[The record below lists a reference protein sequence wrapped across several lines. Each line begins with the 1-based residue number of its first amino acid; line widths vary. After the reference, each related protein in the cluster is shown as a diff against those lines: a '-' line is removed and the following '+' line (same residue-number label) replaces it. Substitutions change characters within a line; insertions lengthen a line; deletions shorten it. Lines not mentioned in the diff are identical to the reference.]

1 MVRIGRV
8 VLIFLLTVLITA
20 PAAQQQGPAFELASV
35 KPSAANRDFSE
46 WRWGPGAT
54 VMFHNVSLRVI
65 IADADDL
72 DVNAASAGGE
82 YRLVGGP
89 GALLLRAFDID
100 ARAPAGAT
108 QADKKAML
116 RRLLAD
122 RFKLRIRKETRQMP
136 LYALTLAG
144 KEFGPGFKR
153 STLDCNSDA
162 AKEYT
167 QKNRDVATPCNVL
180 RTEATRSSYAFRGA
194 GPMSSLV
201 RRIQE
206 KLDRPVI
213 DQTGLT
219 GNFEW
224 ATKYRL
230 SPTEGEAPIF
240 VDAIRQ
246 DLGLRVTSI
255 KGPFEVLVIDS
266 VEMPTPN

>member
-1 MVRIGRV
+1 M
-8 VLIFLLTVLITA
+8 
-20 PAAQQQGPAFELASV
+20 
-35 KPSAANRDFSE
+35 KPSAPNGDFSQ

-54 VMFHNVSLRVI
+54 VMFQNVSLRVI
-65 IADADDL
+65 IADAYDL
-72 DVNAASAGGE
+72 DVNAATAGGE

-89 GALLLRAFDID
+89 GALLLRAFDIE
-100 ARAPAGAT
+100 ARAPAAAT

-153 STLDCNSDA
+153 SSLDCNSDA
-162 AKEYT
+162 AKEYK

-194 GPMSSLV
+194 GPMSTLV

-224 ATKYRL
+224 TTKYRL
-230 SPTEGEAPIF
+230 SPT
-240 VDAIRQ
+240 
-246 DLGLRVTSI
+246 
-255 KGPFEVLVIDS
+255 
-266 VEMPTPN
+266 